1 MGNKELELT
10 AALSTLYRG
19 GPELFRK
26 KNEPNTFCP
35 KNLAKCAKFCWD
47 FANIDNCCDLLS
59 LNCFWLVGGTKIMLT
74 LSLCSS
80 LRGKYFLVC

>member
-1 MGNKELELT
+1 MEPKMGNKELELT

-35 KNLAKCAKFCWD
+35 KNLAKCVT
-47 FANIDNCCDLLS
+47 NLLGLS
-59 LNCFWLVGGTKIMLT
+59 YLLRYIIVVML
-74 LSLCSS
+74 
-80 LRGKYFLVC
+80 

>member
-26 KNEPNTFCP
+26 KNEPNIFCP
-35 KNLAKCAKFCWD
+35 KNLVKCQVISSGATT
-47 FANIDNCCDLLS
+47 S
-59 LNCFWLVGGTKIMLT
+59 KI
-74 LSLCSS
+74 
-80 LRGKYFLVC
+80 GKDK

>member
-35 KNLAKCAKFCWD
+35 KNHAKCT
-47 FANIDNCCDLLS
+47 IILLG
-59 LNCFWLVGGTKIMLT
+59 F
-74 LSLCSS
+74 
-80 LRGKYFLVC
+80 GKYRELL

>member
-26 KNEPNTFCP
+26 KNEPNTFGP
-35 KNLAKCAKFCWD
+35 KTLQTVQQFCWAL
-47 FANIDNCCDLLS
+47 ANKDNCCDLQS
-59 LNCFWLVGGTKIMLT
+59 LNCF
-74 LSLCSS
+74 SL
-80 LRGKYFLVC
+80 GKRKFC

>member
-35 KNLAKCAKFCWD
+35 KKSCKMCNNFVGFCHLVLKRQKL
-47 FANIDNCCDLLS
+47 ANIDNCCDLQS
-59 LNCFWLVGGTKIMLT
+59 LNCF
-74 LSLCSS
+74 SL
-80 LRGKYFLVC
+80 GKRKFC

>member
-19 GPELFRK
+19 GPELFRE

-35 KNLAKCAKFCWD
+35 KYLAKCST
-47 FANIDNCCDLLS
+47 ILLG
-59 LNCFWLVGGTKIMLT
+59 F
-74 LSLCSS
+74 
-80 LRGKYFLVC
+80 GKYR